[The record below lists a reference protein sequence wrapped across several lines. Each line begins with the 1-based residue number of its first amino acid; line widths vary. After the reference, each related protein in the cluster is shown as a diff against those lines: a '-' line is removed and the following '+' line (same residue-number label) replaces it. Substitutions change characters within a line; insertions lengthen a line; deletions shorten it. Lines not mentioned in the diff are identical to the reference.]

1 VDWPDLVKHPQLSF
15 DGFNPHLGL
24 FDAFHGTHQAVGP
37 ELLSDKV
44 PRITTTLFALQRG
57 NQSGE
62 VSTVLFA
69 LDTLGHESR
78 ASGDIVS
85 RLVIL
90 DGSGESGISG
100 GQHLED
106 ERGTWEGGRL
116 ELGLGLGISEE
127 EGISDAT
134 SNEGLNRN
142 KGTYSSAEQTW
153 RLNLVSPEP
162 SLGEKY
168 ACTEVATQAQLC

>member
-1 VDWPDLVKHPQLSF
+1 V
-15 DGFNPHLGL
+15 
-24 FDAFHGTHQAVGP
+24 
-37 ELLSDKV
+37 LL
-44 PRITTTLFALQRG
+44 
-57 NQSGE
+57 
-62 VSTVLFA
+62 A

-78 ASGDIVS
+78 ASGNIVS
-85 RLVIL
+85 GLVIL

-106 ERGTWEGGRL
+106 ERGTWEGGCL

-127 EGISDAT
+127 ERDIRCDQQRRIG
-134 SNEGLNRN
+134 RN
-142 KGTYSSAEQTW
+142 KGTYSSAEHTW

-168 ACTEVATQAQLC
+168 ACTEVATQGQLGRQGKEITFAIRMSAELTCHQCSCVIDGKLKASLSLSWMFSY